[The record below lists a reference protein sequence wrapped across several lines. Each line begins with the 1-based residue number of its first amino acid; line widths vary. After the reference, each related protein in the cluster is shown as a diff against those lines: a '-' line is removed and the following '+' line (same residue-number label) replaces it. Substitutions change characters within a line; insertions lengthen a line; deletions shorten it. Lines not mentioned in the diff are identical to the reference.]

1 MCLSSASFRNPKVNH
16 EHQSLNLEQVVQFV
30 LSTGSDSDFLNF
42 LREKKPMIC
51 KYYIHLFFFV
61 HSLVYISSLLFC
73 LCSVVRRTQKFNFK
87 LLLLIAFVMSL
98 HGGKMLMFYSK
109 LEVNMVFSW
118 ASSSTFS
125 FVSSFNDSW
134 LLLF

>member
-1 MCLSSASFRNPKVNH
+1 MCLSSASFRNPKVYH

-42 LREKKPMIC
+42 LREKKPMKC

-61 HSLVYISSLLFC
+61 YSLVYISSLLFC

-87 LLLLIAFVMSL
+87 LPLLIAFVMSFR
-98 HGGKMLMFYSK
+98 GGKMWMFYSK

-134 LLLF
+134 FLLF